1 MLFDVARQSQSAR
14 RLNTRF
20 AVRARSPPTPLRV
33 VWLIPVAML
42 AGTTDRSQPSAA
54 APFPSCAASH
64 FAHPASRSFTTS
76 GCADSRPHHF
86 SSSVLAFSV
95 SATRL
100 PGGWSRS
107 SINAASH
114 WAYSASAISTVPFQP
129 AAQSSCNGA
138 AQGTQG
144 SGIAPVATG
153 NGLKCGHKA
162 CDGLLLCRTV
172 VAVDL
177 PLQLSVPALER
188 LLGTDQLEQGL

>member
-144 SGIAPVATG
+144 SGIAPWWQRATG
-153 NGLKCGHKA
+153 SNAGIKLVMGYFCA
-162 CDGLLLCRTV
+162 
-172 VAVDL
+172 A
-177 PLQLSVPALER
+177 PSWP
-188 LLGTDQLEQGL
+188 